1 MSYLTDIMKKRQ
13 NIQFFKEEAPDKKV
27 IDDILREAHD
37 LIPHKNNFWHY
48 KIRVYGPEHKEEKRQ
63 LAISSLGGIKKD
75 EYRVTTE
82 EQKIK
87 ELAEIYDEWC
97 ERGKIYKFKGSDY
110 NFNTQLTAPYLLV
123 YTHQERFLTK
133 HQEESVFYKAGRT
146 DQIFSRSAKKK
157 GSDWK
162 IQAGMHGISTAYMCA
177 EKDLYASFCKCYFY
191 NKFLPNDMIRE
202 HEKTAFML
210 GIGYK
215 DDDRTH
221 YPSPNLK
228 ALYEEIVEWK

>member
-27 IDDILREAHD
+27 IDDILREAHN

-48 KIRVYGPEHKEEKRQ
+48 KIRVYGPEHKEEKRR
-63 LAISSLGGIKKD
+63 LAISSLGGTKKD
-75 EYRVTTE
+75 EYRATTN

-87 ELAEIYDEWC
+87 ELEKAYEEWMS
-97 ERGKIYKFKGSDY
+97 KKVIGS
-110 NFNTQLTAPYLLV
+110 NEHFFNAQLNAPYLLV

-133 HQEESVFYKAGRT
+133 HQEESAYYKEGFT
-146 DQIFSRSAKKK
+146 DKIFNRSAKKK
-157 GSDWK
+157 GIDW
-162 IQAGMHGISTAYMCA
+162 ITQAAMHGITTSYMCA

-191 NKFLPNDMIRE
+191 NKFLPNDMRRE

-210 GIGYK
+210 GIGYR
-215 DDDRTH
+215 DEDLPY
-221 YPSPNLK
+221 YPSFNLK
-228 ALYEEIVEWK
+228 ALYEEIVEWQ

>member
-13 NIQFFKEEAPDKKV
+13 NIQFFKEDVPDKKV

-48 KIRVYGPEHKEEKRQ
+48 KIRVYGPEHKEEKRL
-63 LAISSLGGIKKD
+63 LAISSVGGTKKD
-75 EYRVTTE
+75 EYRVTTD

-87 ELAEIYDEWC
+87 ELEDAYEEWMS
-97 ERGKIYKFKGSDY
+97 KKVIGSNEY
-110 NFNTQLTAPYLLV
+110 FFNAQVNAPYLLV
-123 YTHQERFLTK
+123 YTHQERFLTQ
-133 HQEESVFYKAGRT
+133 HQEESALYKKGFT
-146 DQIFSRSAKKK
+146 DKIFNRSDKKK
-157 GSDWK
+157 GTDWK
-162 IQAGMHGISTAYMCA
+162 IQAGMHGITTAYMCA

-191 NKFLPNDMIRE
+191 NKFLPNDMKRE

-210 GIGYK
+210 GIGYR
-215 DDDRTH
+215 DDYKRY
-221 YPSPNLK
+221 YPSFNLK

>member
-13 NIQFFKEEAPDKKV
+13 NIQFFKEDVPDKKV

-48 KIRVYGPEHKEEKRQ
+48 KIRVYGPEHKEEKRL
-63 LAISSLGGIKKD
+63 LAISSVGGTKKD
-75 EYRVTTE
+75 EYRVTTD

-87 ELAEIYDEWC
+87 ELEDAY
-97 ERGKIYKFKGSDY
+97 ERWINRDASLRKGEY
-110 NFNTQLTAPYLLV
+110 FFNAQLTAPYVLV

-133 HQEESVFYKAGRT
+133 HQEESALYQKGFT
-146 DQIFSRSAKKK
+146 DKIFNRSAKKK
-157 GSDWK
+157 GTDWK
-162 IQAGMHGISTAYMCA
+162 IQAGMHGITTAYMCA
-177 EKDLYASFCKCYFY
+177 EKDLHASFCKCYFY
-191 NKFLPNDMIRE
+191 NKFLPNDMRRE

-210 GIGYK
+210 GIGYR
-215 DDDRTH
+215 DEDLPY
-221 YPSPNLK
+221 YPSFNLK

>member
-13 NIQFFKEEAPDKKV
+13 NIQFFKEDVPDKKV

-48 KIRVYGPEHKEEKRQ
+48 KIRVYGPEHKEEKRL
-63 LAISSLGGIKKD
+63 LAISSVGGTKKD
-75 EYRVTTE
+75 EYRVTTD

-87 ELAEIYDEWC
+87 ELEDAY
-97 ERGKIYKFKGSDY
+97 ERWINRDASLRKGEY
-110 NFNTQLTAPYLLV
+110 FFNAQLTAPYVLV

-133 HQEESVFYKAGRT
+133 HQEESALYQKGFT
-146 DQIFSRSAKKK
+146 DKIFNRSAKKK
-157 GSDWK
+157 GTDWK
-162 IQAGMHGISTAYMCA
+162 IQAGMHGITTAYMCA

-191 NKFLPNDMIRE
+191 NKFLPNDMRRE

-210 GIGYK
+210 GIGYR
-215 DDDRTH
+215 DDDKP
-221 YPSPNLK
+221 YYQSFNLK

>member
-13 NIQFFKEEAPDKKV
+13 NIQFYKEDAPDKKV

-48 KIRVYGPEHKEEKRQ
+48 KIRVYGPEHKEEKRL
-63 LAISSLGGIKKD
+63 LAISSLGGTKKD
-75 EYRVTTE
+75 EYKITTE

-87 ELAEIYDEWC
+87 ELEVEYEKWMS
-97 ERGKIYKFKGSDY
+97 KGSNEY
-110 NFNTQLTAPYLLV
+110 FFNAQVTAPYLLV
-123 YTHQERFLTK
+123 YTHQERFLTQ
-133 HQEESVFYKAGRT
+133 HQEESALYKKGFT
-146 DQIFSRSAKKK
+146 DKIFNRSDKKK
-157 GSDWK
+157 GTDWK
-162 IQAGMHGISTAYMCA
+162 IQAGMHGITTAYMCA

-191 NKFLPNDMIRE
+191 NKFLPNDMKRE

-210 GIGYK
+210 GIGYR
-215 DDDRTH
+215 DDYKRY
-221 YPSPNLK
+221 YPSFNLK